1 MLIQFLDYLTICLNV
16 IGAFIIGIGA
26 LQSVAEYAKT
36 ILKFR
41 FPDINQLQII
51 RLDLGHSIVLG
62 IEFLLASDIIKTIIT
77 PDYYEIGI
85 LASLVII
92 RSILTYFLNQELEG
106 ISKID

>member
-1 MLIQFLDYLTICLNV
+1 MFIQPLIYLTTFLNI
-16 IGAFIIGIGA
+16 IGASIIGIGA
-26 LQSVAEYAKT
+26 IRSVIEYGMT
-36 ILKFR
+36 MFR
-41 FPDINQLQII
+41 FPIINQLQII

-92 RSILTYFLNQELEG
+92 RSILTYFLNQELES
-106 ISKID
+106 ITK